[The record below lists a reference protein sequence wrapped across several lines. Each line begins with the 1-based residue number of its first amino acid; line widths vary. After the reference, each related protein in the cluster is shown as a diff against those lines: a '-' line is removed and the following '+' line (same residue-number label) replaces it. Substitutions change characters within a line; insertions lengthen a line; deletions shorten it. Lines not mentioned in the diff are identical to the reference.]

1 MPSARLGGREPV
13 VEPVSI
19 SLIRRVRHRLRT
31 HVSEHPA
38 MYLAFARHKYPG
50 PSPQVISSRTELVID
65 GYTRSATT
73 FAVYALQLSQSTP
86 VRVAHHLSAPAQ
98 LIEAA
103 RLGVPALVL
112 IREPQGAI
120 LSQLIR
126 EPGVALRDALVAYS
140 RFYTCLLP
148 YRDALV
154 VGEFEQVTHEFGLV
168 VRRINARF
176 GTSFAE
182 FVHTEANLRECF
194 ELIKLRG
201 TLSKTLLGFESGEV
215 TRDQLRRG
223 LHVTTRDQL
232 RRELHVLAYGGKRL
246 AARDAWIPSQNRD
259 RAKSALHEQ
268 WARPSMAK
276 LRDRAQAVYQAFID
290 GA

>member
-1 MPSARLGGREPV
+1 MSTAV
-13 VEPVSI
+13 VEAPSI

-38 MYLAFARHKYPG
+38 MYLPFARHKYPG

-65 GYTRSATT
+65 GYTRCATT

-86 VRVAHHLSAPAQ
+86 VRIAHHLHAPAQ

-103 RLGVPALVL
+103 RRGVPTLAL

-126 EPGVALRDALVAYS
+126 EPGVALPDALVAYS

-148 YRDALV
+148 YREALV
-154 VGEFEQVTHEFGLV
+154 VGEFEQVTHEFGQV

-176 GTSFAE
+176 GTSFSE
-182 FVHTEANLRECF
+182 FVHTEANSRECF

-201 TLSKTLLGFESGEV
+201 TLSTTLLGFESGEV
-215 TRDQLRRG
+215 TREKLRRD
-223 LHVTTRDQL
+223 LHVTRDEL
-232 RRELHVLAYGGKRL
+232 RRELHVLAYGGKRP
-246 AARDAWIPSQNRD
+246 APRDAWIPSQNRE
-259 RAKSALHEQ
+259 RAKSALREQ

-276 LRDRAQAVYQAFID
+276 LRAQALSVYQAFLE
-290 GA
+290 GAPN